1 MVIKKEARITLPLS
15 HRSRLYRVLVIH
27 NQVKAGKYPNTPKLA
42 SSLEVN
48 KRTIQRDMEFLR
60 DMLCAPLEY
69 SRLKNGYY
77 YTSPFE
83 MPHLN
88 LTEGEQV
95 ALFLGQ
101 KLLLQCAG
109 TPLEEPIRNAFTKIC
124 LCLPQGVSLDLDS
137 LEQII
142 SFDVQP
148 LRGDEQKLAGTYHFL
163 ARAIENRRTL
173 HIHYYTV
180 SRDKLTLREVD
191 PYHLRY
197 FQGAWYLIAYCHFRQ
212 EVRTFALDRI
222 RRLEVL
228 EETFQVKPDF
238 SLEEYLGGSLG
249 VERGKKVEEV
259 TIFFDPEQAR
269 WIHERKWHESQ
280 KIEHQPDGSLIL
292 HLKVSGMG
300 EIKRWVLSFGS
311 HAKVLAP
318 ASLQEEITLEI
329 KNMAK
334 IYK

>member
-1 MVIKKEARITLPLS
+1 MIVKKEAFPLS
-15 HRSRLYRVLVIH
+15 HRSRIYRVLVIH
-27 NQVKAGKYPNTPKLA
+27 SQVKAGKYPNTPKLA

-48 KRTIQRDMEFLR
+48 KRTIQRDVEFLR

-69 SRLKNGYY
+69 SRVKNGYY
-77 YTSPFE
+77 YTSSFE

-124 LCLPQGVSLDLDS
+124 LCFPQGVSVDMDS
-137 LEQII
+137 LGQII

-148 LRGDEQKLAGTYHFL
+148 LRGDEQKLASTYHL
-163 ARAIENRRTL
+163 LTRAIEDKCSLN
-173 HIHYYTV
+173 IHYYTV
-180 SRDKLTLREVD
+180 SRNELTMRKID

-197 FQGAWYLIAYCHFRQ
+197 FQGVWYLISYCHFRQ
-212 EVRTFALDRI
+212 EVRIFALDRI
-222 RRLEVL
+222 RKFEVL
-228 EETFQVKPDF
+228 EETFQVKAEF
-238 SLEEYLGGSLG
+238 SLEEYLGSSLG
-249 VERGKKVEEV
+249 IERGEKVEEV
-259 TIFFDPEQAR
+259 KILFDPEQAR
-269 WIHERKWHESQ
+269 WIRERKWHESQ
-280 KIEHQPDGSLIL
+280 KIEYQPDGSLIL
-292 HLKVSGMG
+292 CIKVSGLG
-300 EIKRWVLSFGS
+300 EIKRWALSFGS
-311 HAKVLAP
+311 HTKVLAP
-318 ASLQEEITLEI
+318 VSLQEEITLEI

>member
-1 MVIKKEARITLPLS
+1 MVIKKEAGITLPLS

-48 KRTIQRDMEFLR
+48 TRTIQRDVEFLR
-60 DMLCAPLEY
+60 DMLRAPLEY
-69 SRLKNGYY
+69 SRVKNGYY

-124 LCLPQGVSLDLDS
+124 LCLPQGVSVDMDS
-137 LEQII
+137 LEQVV

-163 ARAIENRRTL
+163 TRAIENRRSL

-180 SRDKLTLREVD
+180 SRDELTLRKVD

-197 FQGAWYLIAYCHFRQ
+197 FQGAWYLIAYCHFCQ

-228 EETFQVKPDF
+228 EETFQVREGAWTEPELVPYLKTTLYPF
-238 SLEEYLGGSLG
+238 S
-249 VERGKKVEEV
+249 
-259 TIFFDPEQAR
+259 PA
-269 WIHERKWHESQ
+269 
-280 KIEHQPDGSLIL
+280 
-292 HLKVSGMG
+292 LK
-300 EIKRWVLSFGS
+300 RA
-311 HAKVLAP
+311 HRR
-318 ASLQEEITLEI
+318 
-329 KNMAK
+329 
-334 IYK
+334 

>member
-1 MVIKKEARITLPLS
+1 MVIKKEAGISLPLS
-15 HRSRLYRVLVIH
+15 HRSRIYRVLVIH

-42 SSLEVN
+42 SFLGVN
-48 KRTIQRDMEFLR
+48 KRTIQRDVEFLR

-77 YTSPFE
+77 YTNPFE

-124 LCLPQGVSLDLDS
+124 LCLPQGVSVDLDS

-148 LRGDEQKLAGTYHFL
+148 LRGDEQKLAGTYRL
-163 ARAIENRRTL
+163 LTQTIEDKRSLN
-173 HIHYYTV
+173 IHYYTV
-180 SRDKLTLREVD
+180 SRDELTLREVD

-222 RRLEVL
+222 RRLEAL

-238 SLEEYLGGSLG
+238 SLEKYLGSSLG
-249 VERGKKVEEV
+249 VERGEVVEEV
-259 TIFFDPEQAR
+259 TIFFISSMISSRSEA
-269 WIHERKWHESQ
+269 
-280 KIEHQPDGSLIL
+280 G
-292 HLKVSGMG
+292 
-300 EIKRWVLSFGS
+300 
-311 HAKVLAP
+311 
-318 ASLQEEITLEI
+318 ASTF
-329 KNMAK
+329 A
-334 IYK
+334 